1 MAEVDEGPESQPES
15 QPDRRSD
22 ETIRQQVRDLLELIR
37 DFYGTCHMV
46 AVGQLEPSKAKSKA
60 KTVETKLQVMMADML
75 ERVEAA
81 AEDEAA
87 ND

>member
-1 MAEVDEGPESQPES
+1 MAEVDEGPES

-22 ETIRQQVRDLLELIR
+22 ETIRRQVRDLLELIR
-37 DFYGTCHMV
+37 EFYSTCHMV

-60 KTVETKLQVMMADML
+60 QVVEMKLQAMMADML

-81 AEDEAA
+81 AEDETAT
-87 ND
+87 D